1 MAHPATDVP
10 SEATATQTAAKGEAP
25 EKHEGKAPTRLVLVR
40 HGVTAHTGPLLSGRM
55 PGIDLSEKGVGQ
67 AEAAADRLAALTI
80 SAVYASPVERTTQ
93 TAGYIAA
100 RLGLEVQPL
109 PGVIEADY
117 GDWTGGKI
125 VDLAKTDEWKVVQ
138 AAPSRA
144 HFPGGESLRAMQAR
158 MVDALDAVV
167 AAHPHE
173 TVVVV
178 SHADPIKSALA
189 HYTGMH
195 LDLFQR
201 LHVSPASAT
210 VLDFHPYGALLV
222 KCNDTGGLAELVP
235 EPPEPETAKAAS
247 EKHD

>member
-1 MAHPATDVP
+1 LAEPRLTGARLADQQAHP
-10 SEATATQTAAKGEAP
+10 
-25 EKHEGKAPTRLVLVR
+25 
-40 HGVTAHTGPLLSGRM
+40 
-55 PGIDLSEKGVGQ
+55 
-67 AEAAADRLAALTI
+67 DRALQCPI
-80 SAVYASPVERTTQ
+80 ERTAQ

-125 VDLAKTDEWKVVQ
+125 ADLAKTDEWKVVQ

-144 HFPGGESLRAMQAR
+144 VFPGGESLRAMQAR

-178 SHADPIKSALA
+178 SHADPIKSAIA

-201 LHVSPASAT
+201 LHVSPASVT
-210 VLDFHPYGALLV
+210 VLDFHAYGALLV
-222 KCNDTGGLAELVP
+222 KCNDTGGLADLVP
-235 EPPEPETAKAAS
+235 EPATKTEATT
-247 EKHD
+247 

>member
-1 MAHPATDVP
+1 MAQPATASPSEAPATD
-10 SEATATQTAAKGEAP
+10 TAANGDTP
-25 EKHEGKAPTRLVLVR
+25 EHHESKPPTRLVLVR

-55 PGIDLSEKGVGQ
+55 PGIDLSEKGIEQ
-67 AEAAADRLAALTI
+67 AEAAAVRLSALTI
-80 SAVYASPVERTTQ
+80 STVYASPIERTTQ
-93 TAGYIAA
+93 TANYIAK
-100 RLGLEVQPL
+100 RIGLEVQPL

-125 VDLAKTDEWKVVQ
+125 ADLAKTDEWKVVQ

-144 HFPGGESLRAMQAR
+144 VFPGGESLRAMQSR

-178 SHADPIKSALA
+178 SHADPIKSAIA

-195 LDLFQR
+195 LDLYQR
-201 LHVSPASAT
+201 LHVSPASVT

-222 KCNDTGGLAELVP
+222 KCNDTGGLTDLVP
-235 EPPEPETAKAAS
+235 EPKPEGDTPDEAKPA
-247 EKHD
+247 

>member
-1 MAHPATDVP
+1 MAQPATDAP
-10 SEATATQTAAKGEAP
+10 STDVATEPATDEGAP
-25 EKHEGKAPTRLVLVR
+25 EKHEAKPPTRLVLVR

-55 PGIDLSEKGVGQ
+55 PGIDLSEKGIAQ

-80 SAVYASPVERTTQ
+80 TTVYASPIERTTQ

-100 RLGLEVQPL
+100 RLGLEVKPL

-125 VDLAKTDEWKVVQ
+125 ADLAKTDEWKVVQ

-144 HFPGGESLRAMQAR
+144 QFPGGESLRAMQSR

-178 SHADPIKSALA
+178 SHADPIKSAIA

-201 LHVSPASAT
+201 LHVSPASVT
-210 VLDFHPYGALLV
+210 VLDFHAYGALLV
-222 KCNDTGGLAELVP
+222 KCNDTGGLADLVP
-235 EPPEPETAKAAS
+235 EPPSEPAPDPEPAP
-247 EKHD
+247 

>member
-1 MAHPATDVP
+1 MTDV
-10 SEATATQTAAKGEAP
+10 AAAADAGANNGESAEHP
-25 EKHEGKAPTRLVLVR
+25 EPKPPTRLVLVR

-55 PGIDLSEKGVGQ
+55 PGVDLSDKGVEQ
-67 AEAAADRLAALTI
+67 AQAAAERLAVLQVA
-80 SAVYASPVERTTQ
+80 AVYASPIERTAQ
-93 TAGYIAA
+93 TAAYIAA
-100 RLGLEVQPL
+100 RLGLDVQPL

-125 VDLAKTDEWKVVQ
+125 ADLAKTDEWKVVQ

-144 HFPGGESLRAMQAR
+144 VFPGGESLRAMQAR

-167 AAHPHE
+167 AAHKNE

-178 SHADPIKSALA
+178 SHADPIKSAIA

-210 VLDFHPYGALLV
+210 VLDFHAYGALLV
-222 KCNDTGGLAELVP
+222 KCNDTGGLADLVP
-235 EPPEPETAKAAS
+235 EPKTETEAKA
-247 EKHD
+247 

>member
-1 MAHPATDVP
+1 MSTDAAANG
-10 SEATATQTAAKGEAP
+10 ETA
-25 EKHEGKAPTRLVLVR
+25 EKHEAKPPTRLILVR

-55 PGIDLSEKGVGQ
+55 PGIDLSDKGIEQ
-67 AEAAADRLAALTI
+67 AQAAAERLAALSI
-80 SAVYASPVERTTQ
+80 AAVYTSPIERTAQ
-93 TAGYIAA
+93 TAAYIAA
-100 RLGLEVQPL
+100 RLDLEVQPL

-144 HFPGGESLRAMQAR
+144 VFPGGESLRAMQSR

-167 AAHPHE
+167 DAHPHE

-178 SHADPIKSALA
+178 SHADPIKSAIA

-210 VLDFHPYGALLV
+210 VLDFHAYGALLV
-222 KCNDTGGLAELVP
+222 KCNDTGGLADLVP
-235 EPPEPETAKAAS
+235 EPEAKKEAS
-247 EKHD
+247 A

>member
-1 MAHPATDVP
+1 MAHPATDAPDTDTVTDTTADTNA
-10 SEATATQTAAKGEAP
+10 SEHHDAKP
-25 EKHEGKAPTRLVLVR
+25 PTRLVLVR

-55 PGIDLSEKGVGQ
+55 PGIDLSELGISQ

-80 SAVYASPVERTTQ
+80 SAVYASPIERTTQ
-93 TAGYIAA
+93 TASYIAV
-100 RLGLEVQPL
+100 RLGLDVQPL

-117 GDWTGGKI
+117 GDWTGAKI
-125 VDLAKTDEWKVVQ
+125 ADLTKTDEWKVVQ

-144 HFPGGESLRAMQAR
+144 QFPGGESLRAMQSR
-158 MVDALDAVV
+158 TVDALDAVV

-178 SHADPIKSALA
+178 SHADPIKSAIA

-201 LHVSPASAT
+201 LHVSPASVT
-210 VLDFHPYGALLV
+210 VLDFHAYGAMLV
-222 KCNDTGGLAELVP
+222 KCNDTGGLADLVP
-235 EPPEPETAKAAS
+235 EPSPNPSEAEPAT
-247 EKHD
+247 